1 MRNSKK
7 SWRNNLRHWGQDM
20 KWPVLITFAAISL
33 VLGYV
38 GFAKYA
44 AARGG
49 TPSSLDLIYQTL
61 QLVSMN
67 SGLVPGPINWQLQVA
82 RFLIPAL
89 TVFTA
94 LSALALIFSDQMQ
107 VFKLWRIR
115 DHVIICGL
123 GRKGALLVEQFRSL
137 DLDVVVLEQDEGN
150 NWLEISRGLGAVV
163 LVGDA
168 ADPDLLHQAKA
179 GRAKYL
185 IAVMG
190 DDGANAEVAVRVQ
203 EMMQQR
209 TAGVLTCLIHI
220 VDPQLYDLLR
230 EKELAHQ
237 NQSSYRLELF
247 NIYERGAR
255 LILKSVEGGE
265 SQGVPGHILVIGMG
279 KLGEGVVL
287 HAIKGWRENNF
298 SIGEQL
304 QITVIDR
311 NADSKAESLCVRYP
325 QLEHV
330 CNLIPLQMEIGS
342 PEYLRAEFLQ
352 PQPGLHEVEQV
363 YVCLDDDSLGLQAGL
378 SLLNQMKTRKAPIVI
393 RMVEDT
399 GLATLLGDGDVADG
413 SFTELHAFGLLNLTC
428 TADLL
433 LGGTHEVLARELH
446 AVYLGEH
453 SVKEDSEEKSDAIV
467 PWEQLPER
475 LKESNR
481 VQAANIGNTLAEAGY
496 RITQLRDW
504 ESSEMEF
511 TLQEVEI
518 MARKEH
524 DRWCQERW
532 EDGWIKGSRRDEEK
546 KTNPDLVAWEVLKE
560 EEKEKNRRFV
570 KKLPRSLA
578 KAGFQI
584 EPDEPESKSHKV

>member
-1 MRNSKK
+1 MRNLKK
-7 SWRNNLRHWGQDM
+7 SWRGNLRHWWQDM
-20 KWPVLITFAAISL
+20 KWPVLITLAAISL

-44 AARGG
+44 AAQGE

-94 LSALALIFSDQMQ
+94 LSALAMIFSEQMQ

-150 NWLEISRGLGAVV
+150 DWLEISRGLGAVV

-168 ADPDLLHQAKA
+168 ADPDLLHQAKV

-190 DDGANAEVAVRVQ
+190 DDGANAEVAVQAQ
-203 EMMQQR
+203 EMMRER

-237 NQSSYRLELF
+237 NLSSYRLELF
-247 NIYERGAR
+247 NIYDRGAR
-255 LILKSVEGGE
+255 LILKSVRDVE
-265 SQGVPGHILVIGMG
+265 SQGTPSHILVIGMG

-287 HAIKGWRENNF
+287 YAIQDWRENN
-298 SIGEQL
+298 SSTVERL

-325 QLEHV
+325 QLEQV
-330 CNLIPLQMEIGS
+330 CSLLPLQMEIDS
-342 PEYLRAEFLQ
+342 PDYLRAEFLHDA
-352 PQPGLHEVEQV
+352 PGQDDVEQV
-363 YVCLDDDSLGLQAGL
+363 YVCLDNDSLGLQAGL
-378 SLLNQMKTRKAPIVI
+378 SLLHQMKTRKVPIVI

-399 GLATLLGDGDVADG
+399 GLATLLGNGD
-413 SFTELHAFGLLNLTC
+413 
-428 TADLL
+428 
-433 LGGTHEVLARELH
+433 AR
-446 AVYLGEH
+446 
-453 SVKEDSEEKSDAIV
+453 
-467 PWEQLPER
+467 
-475 LKESNR
+475 
-481 VQAANIGNTLAEAGY
+481 
-496 RITQLRDW
+496 
-504 ESSEMEF
+504 
-511 TLQEVEI
+511 
-518 MARKEH
+518 
-524 DRWCQERW
+524 RWF
-532 EDGWIKGSRRDEEK
+532 
-546 KTNPDLVAWEVLKE
+546 L
-560 EEKEKNRRFV
+560 
-570 KKLPRSLA
+570 
-578 KAGFQI
+578 
-584 EPDEPESKSHKV
+584 

>member
-1 MRNSKK
+1 MRNRKT
-7 SWRNNLRHWGQDM
+7 SWRTNLYHWLQDM
-20 KWPVLITFAAISL
+20 KWPVLITLAAISL

-38 GFAKYA
+38 GFAQYA
-44 AARGG
+44 AAQGE

-89 TVFTA
+89 TVYTA
-94 LSALALIFSDQMQ
+94 LSALALIFSEQMQ
-107 VFKLWRIR
+107 VIKLWRTR

-137 DLDVVVLEQDEGN
+137 DLAVVVLEQDEGN

-168 ADPDLLHQAKA
+168 ADPDLLHQAKV

-190 DDGANAEVAVRVQ
+190 DDGANAEVAVRAQ
-203 EMMQQR
+203 EMMQER

-237 NQSSYRLELF
+237 KLSSYRLELF

-255 LILKSVEGGE
+255 LILKSVGDGE
-265 SQGVPGHILVIGMG
+265 SHGTPGHILVIGMG

-287 HAIKGWRENNF
+287 HAITDWHENN
-298 SIGEQL
+298 SSAGERL

-311 NADSKAESLCVRYP
+311 YADLKAESLCVRYP
-325 QLEHV
+325 QLEQV
-330 CNLIPLQMEIGS
+330 CSLIPLQMEIGS
-342 PEYLRAEFLQ
+342 PDYLRAEFLQ
-352 PQPGLHEVEQV
+352 QQPDHHEVEQV

-378 SLLNQMKTRKAPIVI
+378 SLLHQMKTRQVPIVI

-399 GLATLLGDGDVADG
+399 GLATLLGDGDAADG
-413 SFTELHAFGLLNLTC
+413 SFKQLHAFGLLNQTC

-446 AVYLGEH
+446 AVYLSDH
-453 SVKEDSEEKSDAIV
+453 SVKEDSEEQSDAFV

-481 VQAANIGNTLAEAGY
+481 VQAANIGITLAKTGY
-496 RITQLRDW
+496 RITQMRDW
-504 ESSEMEF
+504 GASDMEF
-511 TLQEVEI
+511 TPQEVEI

-524 DRWCQERW
+524 ERWCQERW
-532 EDGWIKGSRRDEEK
+532 EDGWTEGSERDEEK

-570 KKLPRSLA
+570 RDLPPTLA

-584 EPDEPESKSHKV
+584 VLNE

>member
-1 MRNSKK
+1 MG
-7 SWRNNLRHWGQDM
+7 HWWQDM

-33 VLGYV
+33 VLGYI

-44 AARGG
+44 AAQGE

-94 LSALALIFSDQMQ
+94 LSALAMIFSEQMQ

-150 NWLEISRGLGAVV
+150 DWLEISRGLGAVV

-168 ADPDLLHQAKA
+168 ADPDLLHQAKV

-190 DDGANAEVAVRVQ
+190 DDGANAEVAVQAQ
-203 EMMQQR
+203 EMMRER

-237 NQSSYRLELF
+237 NFSSYRLELF
-247 NIYERGAR
+247 NIYDRGAR
-255 LILKSVEGGE
+255 LILKSVRDGE
-265 SQGVPGHILVIGMG
+265 SQGTPGHILVIGMG

-287 HAIKGWRENNF
+287 HAIQDWRENN
-298 SIGEQL
+298 SSTVERL

-325 QLEHV
+325 QLEQV
-330 CNLIPLQMEIGS
+330 CSLLPLQMEIDS
-342 PEYLRAEFLQ
+342 PDYLRAEFLHDA
-352 PQPGLHEVEQV
+352 PGQDDVEQV
-363 YVCLDDDSLGLQAGL
+363 YVCLDNDSLGLQAGL
-378 SLLNQMKTRKAPIVI
+378 SLLHQMKTRKVPIVI

-399 GLATLLGDGDVADG
+399 GLATLLGDGDAADG
-413 SFTELHAFGLLNLTC
+413 SFTQLHAFGLLNQTC

-433 LGGTHEVLARELH
+433 LGGTLEVLARELH
-446 AVYLGEH
+446 TVYLNEQSIG
-453 SVKEDSEEKSDAIV
+453 VQINEKSDALV

-481 VQAANIGNTLAEAGY
+481 VQAANIGNTLAKAGY
-496 RITQLRDW
+496 SITQLRDW

-511 TLQEVEI
+511 TLQEVEV

-524 DRWCQERW
+524 QRWCQERIR
-532 EDGWIKGSRRDEEK
+532 DGWVQGSERDAGK
-546 KTNPDLVAWEVLKE
+546 KTNPDLVDWEELPE
-560 EEKEKNRRFV
+560 EEQEKNRRYV
-570 KKLPRSLA
+570 RSLPKSLA
-578 KAGFQI
+578 RAGFQI
-584 EPDEPESKSHKV
+584 ERYQHESLSG

>member
-7 SWRNNLRHWGQDM
+7 TWRGNLRHWWQDM
-20 KWPVLITFAAISL
+20 KWPVLISLAAISL

-38 GFAKYA
+38 GFARYA
-44 AARGG
+44 TAQGE

-94 LSALALIFSDQMQ
+94 LSALALIFSEQMQ

-123 GRKGALLVEQFRSL
+123 GRKGSLLVEKFCAL
-137 DLDVVVLEQDEGN
+137 NMDVVVLEQDEGN
-150 NWLEISRGLGAVV
+150 DWIEVSRGLGAVV

-168 ADPDLLHQAKA
+168 ADPELLNQARVGK
-179 GRAKYL
+179 AKYL

-190 DDGANAEVAVRVQ
+190 DDGANAEAAVQ
-203 EMMQQR
+203 AQKMMQER

-237 NQSSYRLELF
+237 NQSNFRLELF

-255 LILKSVEGGE
+255 LILKSIGQGE
-265 SQGVPGHILVIGMG
+265 SQQTPNHILVIGMG

-287 HAIKGWRENNF
+287 HAIQDWREHN
-298 SIGEQL
+298 SSAEERL

-311 NADSKAESLCVRYP
+311 YAQIKAESLCVRFP
-325 QLEHV
+325 NLEQV
-330 CNLIPLQMEIGS
+330 CSLIPKQMEIGS
-342 PEYLRAEFLQ
+342 PDYLRADFLQ
-352 PQPGLHEVEQV
+352 QQPGQHEIEQV

-378 SLLNQMKTRKAPIVI
+378 SLLHRVKNRQVPIVI

-399 GLATLLGDGDVADG
+399 GLATLLGNGVDADG
-413 SFTELHAFGLLNLTC
+413 SFKQLHAFGLLNQTC
-428 TADLL
+428 TPDLL

-446 AVYLGEH
+446 AIYLNKH
-453 SVKEDSEEKSDAIV
+453 PAIEDREEKSESQV
-467 PWEQLPER
+467 PWEQLPES

-481 VQAANIGNTLAEAGY
+481 VQAANIGNTLAAAGY
-496 RITQLRDW
+496 SITQLRDW
-504 ESSEMEF
+504 GAGEKNF
-511 TLQEVEI
+511 TPQEVEI

-524 DRWCQERW
+524 ERWCQERW
-532 EDGWIKGSRRDEEK
+532 DGGWTEGPERDEQK
-546 KTNPDLVAWEVLKE
+546 KTNPDLVGWEDLE
-560 EEKEKNRRFV
+560 EKEKEKNRRFV
-570 KKLPRSLA
+570 RGLPKTLA

-584 EPDEPESKSHKV
+584 EKEASGSKSS